1 MRASSIESCS
11 SSSSSSP
18 SSSSIDDE
26 ALFHS
31 FALSICPHISRIN
44 LQGGRVELLL
54 EGCFS
59 LRERGAREREKR
71 FHIISLNLL

>member
-1 MRASSIESCS
+1 MRVSSIESCS
-11 SSSSSSP
+11 SS

-59 LRERGAREREKR
+59 LRERERERRTREA
-71 FHIISLNLL
+71 FS